1 VGGAN
6 ERAVAILNWLGLLGK
21 ALAPSSS
28 LSHGEHQW
36 LEIGMVVAG
45 EPTVMLL
52 DEPTAGMTREETMRT
67 IELIR
72 TVGEYATVVVVEHD
86 MEFVRALNAPV
97 TMFHEGSVFARGSIE
112 ELRTDERVLD
122 IYLGR
127 GETTDASR

>member
-1 VGGAN
+1 MTS
-6 ERAVAILNWLGLLGK
+6 RAAVPA
-21 ALAPSSS
+21 SE

-45 EPTVMLL
+45 EPVVMLL

-67 IELIR
+67 VELIR
-72 TVGEYATVVVVEHD
+72 AVGEHATVIVVEHD
-86 MEFVRALNAPV
+86 MEFVRVLDAPV

-112 ELRTDERVLD
+112 ELRSDERVLD

-127 GETTDASR
+127 AATAHAAD

>member
-1 VGGAN
+1 
-6 ERAVAILNWLGLLGK
+6 
-21 ALAPSSS
+21 
-28 LSHGEHQW
+28 
-36 LEIGMVVAG
+36 
-45 EPTVMLL
+45 
-52 DEPTAGMTREETMRT
+52 MRT

-97 TMFHEGSVFARGSIE
+97 TMFHEGSVFARGSIG